1 MDHLLRSAPRTMP
14 SLEALTPAPL
24 GGSMLI
30 NIERDHGASK
40 AIFVPG
46 ALADTS
52 LVPDRRLDDVHRQ
65 N

>member
-1 MDHLLRSAPRTMP
+1 MP